1 MLVTLLYGAGAA
13 VVLLL
18 SLATRKRLA
27 NADAVLMAGYLC
39 AVWGLSRIGM
49 SVFGYWQTVEL
60 YPFSDLAGVFL
71 CAWAYSQR
79 GGWWKLALC
88 ALLALKLYAHAAFW
102 TLQPLR
108 ALWYQYV
115 VLLNVLYVLELLLV
129 ASAGGTLIARDLGS
143 WLLPDRSRHSR
154 AGAAARRE
162 SAPPEAAEVE

>member
-88 ALLALKLYAHAAFW
+88 ALLALKLYAHAAF
-102 TLQPLR
+102 
-108 ALWYQYV
+108 
-115 VLLNVLYVLELLLV
+115 
-129 ASAGGTLIARDLGS
+129 
-143 WLLPDRSRHSR
+143 
-154 AGAAARRE
+154 
-162 SAPPEAAEVE
+162 